1 MLVHTQLKVLNGP
14 WKVAEEGHQK
24 KTKSPDIRKTRDD
37 SHTLRVHQLGAFKSV
52 KASRMSWFGV
62 C

>member
-24 KTKSPDIRKTRDD
+24 KTKSPDIRKTREE
-37 SHTLRVHQLGAFKSV
+37 SHTLRVHQLGAFKSM
-52 KASRMSWFGV
+52 KASRMS
-62 C
+62 